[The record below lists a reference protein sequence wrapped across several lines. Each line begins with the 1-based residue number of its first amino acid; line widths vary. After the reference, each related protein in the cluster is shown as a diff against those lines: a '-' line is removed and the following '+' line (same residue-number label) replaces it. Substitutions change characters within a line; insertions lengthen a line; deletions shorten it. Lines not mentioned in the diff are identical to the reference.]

1 MKVLA
6 RAKVELVVVPGNGGF
21 TPEHQRVVLACKLG
35 GLPVEQ
41 CELSMRPLR
50 DAAAPAE
57 FRAVAAS

>member
-41 CELSMRPLR
+41 CELSMRPLP